1 MMINHPS
8 MGSKG
13 FAAEEMT
20 QGSRGMQIVTTFRQ
34 MASSQALKD
43 YGEAKISKLEKFFS
57 GIIDAKVTY
66 SAAKTSQKAE
76 VTINARGATI
86 RGEESAPDAYA
97 ALDLVIDKLSRQL
110 RKLSDKVKGHKDAVS
125 ARTISMVEEKKTKK
139 KKAVAKRPIRK
150 ERPEIVSVETYALK
164 PLFPDDACL
173 ELAASRE
180 ELLVFINAESNDVN
194 VIFRRRDGNFG
205 LIEPDR

>member
-1 MMINHPS
+1 
-8 MGSKG
+8 
-13 FAAEEMT
+13 
-20 QGSRGMQIVTTFRQ
+20 MQIVTTFRQ
-34 MASSQALKD
+34 MPSSQALKD
-43 YGEAKISKLEKFFS
+43 YGEAKVAKLEKFFN

-76 VTINARGATI
+76 VTLNARGATI

-125 ARTISMVEEKKTKK
+125 ARIVTLVETKTRPKP
-139 KKAVAKRPIRK
+139 AAKRPARK
-150 ERPEIVSVETYALK
+150 DRPEIVAVETYALK

-173 ELAASRE
+173 ELAATRE
-180 ELLVFINAESNDVN
+180 DFLVFINAESNDVN

>member
-1 MMINHPS
+1 
-8 MGSKG
+8 
-13 FAAEEMT
+13 
-20 QGSRGMQIVTTFRQ
+20 MQIVTTFRQ

-57 GIIDAKVTY
+57 GIIDAKVAY

-125 ARTISMVEEKKTKK
+125 ARTISMVEEKKPK
-139 KKAVAKRPIRK
+139 KKAVAKRPVRK
-150 ERPEIVSVETYALK
+150 ERPEIVSVDTYALK

-173 ELAASRE
+173 ELAANRE